1 MIYFIMQYSLLV
13 WHAGMA
19 LMLGK
24 EEGHLCDA
32 DISMLYIYG
41 IPMSGTISL
50 TNNNGNY
57 LSLSESKHSINATNS
72 KPIMILRMSVCL
84 I

>member
-57 LSLSESKHSINATNS
+57 LSHVIEFIALGIKTFHQ
-72 KPIMILRMSVCL
+72 CH
-84 I
+84 